1 MKEIKAYIRN
11 QMVDGVIDAL
21 SSLPN
26 APGVTTVAVHGY
38 GRPAGAGPSQLVE
51 RTKLEIVAPDS
62 QVEQI
67 IHCIVQNARTET
79 GHRGDGKIFVSP
91 VHTAIRIRNGEHGES
106 VV

>member
-11 QMVDGVIDAL
+11 QMVDAVIDAL

-38 GRPAGAGPSQLVE
+38 GRPDGKGPSQLVE
-51 RTKLEIVAPDS
+51 RTKLEIVAPDYY
-62 QVEQI
+62 VEEI
-67 IHCIVQNARTET
+67 INCIVQHARTET

-91 VHTAIRIRNGEHGES
+91 VKTAIRIRNGERGES
-106 VV
+106 IV